1 MSHHRL
7 PPPPPP
13 PPPFMLL
20 PRPPPSGE
28 PPFIKRDHGRGGGR
42 RATTEPTPPANRK
55 TVNARDSVALAHFHT
70 ASRLLYLFNYS
81 FTYFCRTGPVSAT
94 WLASQPRS
102 LSAKDSLIKASVCVC
117 RQDACVYLLKHFDW
131 TLAPPSQDL
140 RYKWLPVSRPQA
152 PPTVSFT
159 PLEQDGPSGE

>member
-1 MSHHRL
+1 M
-7 PPPPPP
+7 
-13 PPPFMLL
+13 
-20 PRPPPSGE
+20 
-28 PPFIKRDHGRGGGR
+28 GGGGGG
-42 RATTEPTPPANRK
+42 ATTEPTPPANRK
-55 TVNARDSVALAHFHT
+55 TVNARDSVALAHLRT
-70 ASRLLYLFNYS
+70 ASRLVCLFIHS
-81 FTYFCRTGPVSAT
+81 FVHSPIFAALGLLAPPAAC
-94 WLASQPRS
+94 WLASRPPHDGRPRS

-117 RQDACVYLLKHFDW
+117 RQDACVYLLKHYDW